1 MTNDTPWQPN
11 GRGRDEDFSSP
22 AGSPE
27 AVARLRFPQNVAC
40 GSPALRS
47 SEFDLQHRESLQ
59 LSIWEVQ
66 FRSQ

>member
-1 MTNDTPWQPN
+1 MDVHYWTPT
-11 GRGRDEDFSSP
+11 
-22 AGSPE
+22 GSPE
-27 AVARLRFPQNVAC
+27 AVARPRFPQNVAC

-59 LSIWEVQ
+59 LPIWEVQ